1 MRSVRAGTLRST
13 ALATSLALVVGLAAI
28 TADAW
33 AAEDAPTAKP
43 AAQASKSAASKT
55 APKSTAPKAAASKP
69 AATKPGAAKTDAA
82 KTDAAKT
89 DAAKTSAG
97 KTDTH
102 KATSSMSGAVK
113 TDGAKA
119 APAKTE
125 AHKATAPKP
134 TESKGTTSKTNTSKT
149 TANKPAAPVAT
160 GTVSNRSVPAPALV
174 PATRQHAAPIAR
186 KPVLPAAVAATSSTS
201 QSDKEAL
208 ASVVELLRKR
218 KPADATEAEASISD
232 PVARKLAEWL
242 ILRSE
247 DNGASV
253 ERYRAFLDANPS
265 WPSQT
270 FLRRRIEAS
279 LWDDHRDDSAVWA
292 WFQNESPVSAK
303 GRLALAKVMIGRGDR
318 GNAERLVR
326 EAWRNDG
333 MSEDT
338 ENTAL
343 ELFGSF
349 LTAGDHKARM
359 DTMLYGTDNEAAG
372 MREAKRLGS
381 GYVALAK
388 ARIAATRKGSN
399 LRALLEAVPSELSGD
414 TGYLFARIQLLRR
427 EEKFSEAARLMLSAP
442 KEASRLYNVDEWWIE
457 RRLLARKMIDTNEF
471 RTAYLI
477 ARDAALPAR
486 DIYKTEQEF
495 TSGWIALRFLNDP
508 ALAAQHFARI
518 GVGSANP
525 TALARAGYWQGRAAE
540 AAGRGQEARAAYGR
554 AAEQSTSYYGQLAR
568 AKLGLPQIELNSAP
582 RGRGAERLE
591 IVRAVA
597 LLYEID
603 ARELAIPIFGDM
615 GDNGDPE
622 ALAGLGEL
630 TARHGDARGMLLMG
644 KAALNRGLPFDHYA
658 YPVNGIP
665 SFRQVGPEVE
675 QSVVYAIARQES
687 AFNPAVVS
695 PAQAYGLMQVTPD
708 AGRYVCK
715 RAGIGFDLNRMKTDP
730 VYNAMLGAAEL
741 GGLLED
747 YRGSYILTFAAYN
760 AGRGSVRKWIER
772 YGDPRDPKVDAV
784 DWVELIPFSET
795 RNYVQRIM
803 ENLQVYRARFGGGT
817 KLQIEADLRRGASVE

>member
-1 MRSVRAGTLRST
+1 MRST

-28 TADAW
+28 TADAR

-43 AAQASKSAASKT
+43 AAQDAASKPAPSKT

-82 KTDAAKT
+82 KSDAAK
-89 DAAKTSAG
+89 A
-97 KTDTH
+97 DTH
-102 KATSSMSGAVK
+102 KTEAHKTTSPKSGAVK
-113 TDGAKA
+113 TVGAKA

-125 AHKATAPKP
+125 AHKPTAPKP
-134 TESKGTTSKTNTSKT
+134 TESKGTTAKT
-149 TANKPAAPVAT
+149 TAAKTTTSKPAAPVAT

-201 QSDKEAL
+201 HSDKEAL

-279 LWDDHRDDSAVWA
+279 LWDDRRDDSAVWA

-495 TSGWIALRFLNDP
+495 TSGWIALRFLN
-508 ALAAQHFARI
+508 
-518 GVGSANP
+518 
-525 TALARAGYWQGRAAE
+525 
-540 AAGRGQEARAAYGR
+540 
-554 AAEQSTSYYGQLAR
+554 
-568 AKLGLPQIELNSAP
+568 
-582 RGRGAERLE
+582 
-591 IVRAVA
+591 
-597 LLYEID
+597 
-603 ARELAIPIFGDM
+603 
-615 GDNGDPE
+615 
-622 ALAGLGEL
+622 
-630 TARHGDARGMLLMG
+630 
-644 KAALNRGLPFDHYA
+644 
-658 YPVNGIP
+658 
-665 SFRQVGPEVE
+665 
-675 QSVVYAIARQES
+675 
-687 AFNPAVVS
+687 
-695 PAQAYGLMQVTPD
+695 
-708 AGRYVCK
+708 
-715 RAGIGFDLNRMKTDP
+715 
-730 VYNAMLGAAEL
+730 
-741 GGLLED
+741 
-747 YRGSYILTFAAYN
+747 
-760 AGRGSVRKWIER
+760 
-772 YGDPRDPKVDAV
+772 
-784 DWVELIPFSET
+784 
-795 RNYVQRIM
+795 
-803 ENLQVYRARFGGGT
+803 
-817 KLQIEADLRRGASVE
+817 